1 MKFTCTQE
9 NLSRGLNFVQAISNQ
24 ATTLPILKN
33 ILIIA
38 KNGSIT
44 VKATDLEIGITA
56 LIRGKIEQEGEL
68 TVDAKILTSFVN
80 LLPNDKVDVS
90 SEKNIISI
98 QSGSYKTKIN
108 GIVADDF
115 PVIPEIAK
123 NKGFSIACM
132 EIKKAFLSILPSV
145 SIDDTRPEIN
155 GVFVQ
160 VNKEEI
166 IFAGTDSYRLGE
178 ATLSLT
184 TTPSYNG
191 HFILPLKTAKEF
203 IRTSGDGDQLME
215 FWIAENQLLASCNG
229 VDIVSRLIDGEYP
242 DYKQIIPTS
251 NTLRCIIPKDEFVKA
266 IKISGIF
273 AAVGS
278 NSITVEFKPKNTILI
293 SSATTVGEEETKLSV
308 PIESDEPLK
317 IVFDYRYLLDGLSSI
332 DTDDIELLATSSSA
346 PVVLKPIGSGGKKF
360 IYIVMPIRQ

>member
-9 NLSRGLNFVQAISNQ
+9 NLSRGLNFAQAISNQ
-24 ATTLPILKN
+24 ATALPILKN
-33 ILIIA
+33 ILINA
-38 KNGSIT
+38 KNGAIT
-44 VKATDLEIGITA
+44 IKATDLEIGITA

-68 TVDAKILTSFVN
+68 TVDSKILTSFVN
-80 LLPNDKVDVS
+80 LLPNDKVDVT

-108 GIVADDF
+108 GIPADDF
-115 PVIPEIAK
+115 PVIPEIPK
-123 NKGFSIACM
+123 NKGFSISCM
-132 EIKKAFLSILPSV
+132 EIKKALISILPSV

-155 GVFVQ
+155 GVYIK

-166 IFAGTDSYRLGE
+166 ILAGTDSYRLGE
-178 ATLSLT
+178 FTLALS
-184 TTPSYNG
+184 PASYNG

-203 IRTSGDGDQLME
+203 IRTSSDDGQLME
-215 FWIAENQLLASCNG
+215 FWIAENQLLASYNG
-229 VDIVSRLIDGEYP
+229 TDIVSRLIDGEYP
-242 DYKQIIPTS
+242 DYKQIIPS
-251 NTLRCIIPKDEFVKA
+251 SHALRCIIPKDEFVKA

-278 NSITVEFKPKNTILI
+278 NSVTFEFKPKNTIII
-293 SSATTVGEEETKLSV
+293 SSATAVGEEETKLSV
-308 PIESDEPLK
+308 PIEGGEPLK
-317 IVFDYRYLLDGLSSI
+317 IIFDYRYLLDGLSSI

-346 PVVLKPIGSGGKKF
+346 PVVLKPIGSGEKKF